1 MRYEGSIG
9 QPGMGLISVEELG
22 GVREM
27 NSVGIFADLSS
38 FVLLSSIISPPLI
51 LSLLS
56 LINDLG
62 WFGERRIER
71 SGGNKYLEEVKE
83 GEKDVL
89 FLELA

>member
-1 MRYEGSIG
+1 VRYEGSIG
-9 QPGMGLISVEELG
+9 EPGMGLISVEELG

-38 FVLLSSIISPPLI
+38 FVLLSSIVSPLV

-56 LINDLG
+56 LIIDLG
-62 WFGERRIER
+62 WFGERRIKR
-71 SGGNKYLEEVKE
+71 SGRNKYLEEVQE